1 MFFWDDEVGK
11 NGVICGIDE
20 AGRGCVA
27 GPLCVA
33 GCILKKQIAGLDD
46 SKKLSEKRRNE
57 LFTEITANSHYKI
70 VEFSNSQVN
79 EMGLSKCLKTALES
93 IVEFFKDFDCEIIYD
108 GNTTFGADG
117 FKTLVKADATIPAV
131 SAASILAKVSRDK
144 KMLEF
149 DKKFPEYGFKK
160 NKGYGSKT
168 HIEAIEKFGLTP
180 CHRKSFKI
188 KSLSQKSLF

>member
-1 MFFWDDEVGK
+1 MFFRDDEVGK

-70 VEFSNSQVN
+70 VEFSNSKVD
-79 EMGLSKCLKTALES
+79 EMGLSKCLKTALET

-108 GNTTFGADG
+108 GNTTFGARG
-117 FKTLVKADATIPAV
+117 FKTLVKADASIPAV

-180 CHRKSFKI
+180 CHRKSFNI